1 MEITESDFY
10 RNEMDIEYRPPAALK
25 LGAGLGFVEYIPY
38 QIRNSFVSLLSLA
51 RPRSS
56 NKPKRRNF
64 PIDDIADKLDPS
76 TDEKRDFW
84 QKNFGVI
91 MTHDIDT
98 RGGYEYGFSKFIEME
113 QAEDMVSTFN
123 IVPSSSEYR
132 IDPDKISS
140 LVKDGFDF
148 GMHGLHH
155 DGIFAFLTED
165 EQRQRIF
172 DSIKR
177 ADDLELPTR
186 GYRAPWLHRTK
197 VMIRYLSEAGY
208 EWDSSFPDTDDS
220 TIGYASTG
228 CRTIF
233 PFYPLYHD
241 GNDWQRSHI
250 VEIPVSMPQDWT
262 LLYYYKLSEEKIL
275 HVWKK
280 KLDYIKSKGG
290 LAVFILHPDQEDF
303 GHPKHHKAYRMLLKT
318 IKEYDPELL
327 TCSELA
333 SRWKKQFPP
342 PSF

>member
-148 GMHGLHH
+148 GMHGL
-155 DGIFAFLTED
+155 
-165 EQRQRIF
+165 
-172 DSIKR
+172 
-177 ADDLELPTR
+177 
-186 GYRAPWLHRTK
+186 
-197 VMIRYLSEAGY
+197 
-208 EWDSSFPDTDDS
+208 
-220 TIGYASTG
+220 
-228 CRTIF
+228 
-233 PFYPLYHD
+233 YHD
-241 GNDWQRSHI
+241 G
-250 VEIPVSMPQDWT
+250 
-262 LLYYYKLSEEKIL
+262 KLFSSEKEFLRRAKKINQYL
-275 HVWKK
+275 
-280 KLDYIKSKGG
+280 KS
-290 LAVFILHPDQEDF
+290 
-303 GHPKHHKAYRMLLKT
+303 
-318 IKEYDPELL
+318 
-327 TCSELA
+327 
-333 SRWKKQFPP
+333 
-342 PSF
+342 